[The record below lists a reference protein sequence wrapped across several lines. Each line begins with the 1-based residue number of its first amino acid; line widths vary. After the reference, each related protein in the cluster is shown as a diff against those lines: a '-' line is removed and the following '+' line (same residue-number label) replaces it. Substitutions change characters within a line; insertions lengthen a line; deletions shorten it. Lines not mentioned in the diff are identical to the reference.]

1 MNILVT
7 GGCGF
12 IGSSIAIFLKK
23 KIKKSKILSI
33 DNLSRNTSVINL
45 KRLKNNGIINIK
57 YDLKKKDCFSKIN
70 KKFDLV
76 IDCCAEPAVELS
88 KSDVNLVV
96 NSNFISTLNILEKVK
111 KDNAKIIFLSS
122 SRVYSI
128 TSILNRFNNL
138 NFKKKIKKRFLIDE
152 KFSTSSPQSLY
163 GLTKFASEKLI
174 KEYSY
179 LYNIDYIINRFGVIS
194 GPWQFGKQDQGFV
207 SLWLWRHLIKK
218 NLKYIGFGGHGHQ
231 IRDVLHIDDVC
242 DLILEQIIKIK
253 KIKNFTFNVGGSLK
267 NSLSLLDLTLFC
279 QKLTKNK
286 IKIFRS
292 KYTSKYDIPL
302 YISNNKL
309 VYSKYKWRVRKSLM
323 KILKDT
329 LNILI
334 KNKNNLSRIL

>member
-33 DNLSRNTSVINL
+33 DNLSRSTSFINL

-57 YDLKKKDCFSKIN
+57 YDLKKKDCFKKIN

-88 KSDVNLVV
+88 KSDVNLVI

-111 KDNAKIIFLSS
+111 KDKAKIIFLSS

-128 TSILNRFNNL
+128 TSILKSFNNL
-138 NFKKKIKKRFLIDE
+138 DLKKKIKKKFLIDE

-163 GLTKFASEKLI
+163 GLTKYASEKLI

-207 SLWLWRHLIKK
+207 SLWLWRHLVKK
-218 NLKYIGFGGHGHQ
+218 NLKYIGFGGYGHQ
-231 IRDVLHIDDVC
+231 VRDILHVDDAC
-242 DLILEQIIKIK
+242 DLILEQIKKIK
-253 KIKNFTFNVGGSLK
+253 KIKNLTFNVGGSLK
-267 NSLSLLDLTLFC
+267 NSLSLLELSNFC
-279 QKLTKNK
+279 EKLTKNK
-286 IKIFRS
+286 IKIS
-292 KYTSKYDIPL
+292 KTKYTSKYDIPI

-309 VYSKYKWRVRKSLM
+309 VYSKYKWRVKRNLM
-323 KILKDT
+323 KIFYDT
-329 LNILI
+329 LDLLI
-334 KNKNNLSRIL
+334 KNKTILNKIL